1 MLPMD
6 LGWSAQTPIFRMI
19 MRQLV
24 LGMAF
29 VVSGSLCAG
38 ETCLPY
44 EPTLTYI
51 NGTLVA
57 PPTDGGRSSPVCSSA
72 RFKIRPI
79 LRKVQSDLFDGRV
92 ANVK

>member
-57 PPTDGGRSSPVCSSA
+57 HPNGWWSVKPGLLICTVQDPTNSTDSS
-72 RFKIRPI
+72 K
-79 LRKVQSDLFDGRV
+79 
-92 ANVK
+92 